1 MAYDIGPRIGIEGEA
16 EYRAQM
22 NNIITQTKT
31 LHAEMKTMKSAW
43 DSDTSA
49 KQKAAQ
55 QTKMLKDQ
63 IALQEQKL
71 AQANNM
77 LDKATAKYGEN
88 SNQAL
93 RWRQAVANART
104 ELNNLNN
111 ELRNTP
117 NQLQALGQDMQATGD
132 KIQNVGKAVTSVGKT
147 MTTHVTAPIVAMGAA
162 AVKVTADFDSSMSK
176 VAAVSGATGS
186 ELEQLRAKARE
197 MGAQT
202 KFSASEAA
210 EAMNYMAM
218 AGWKTGDMLSGVEG
232 IMDLAAASGEDLATT
247 SDIVTDALTAFG
259 KSAQD
264 SGRLADIMAAAS
276 SNANT
281 NVAMMGETFQYAA
294 PVAGALGASME
305 DTAVAVGLMANAGV
319 KASNAGTALRTG
331 LTNLA
336 KPTKQMKSYMDK
348 YGIALVENNDG
359 SVNLRETMVSLRK
372 KMGDMSET
380 EQAAAASAIF
390 GKNAMAGWL
399 AVVNGSDKDFE
410 KLTEAVDKS
419 DGTAKRMAETMQDNL
434 AGQVTILKSQVEEL
448 GISFG
453 EQLIPY
459 VSKAVE
465 KVQDIVNWF
474 SQLDESEKD
483 QIIKMAALAAAAGPV
498 VTTAGNLITAGGKIY
513 GTVGKVIEVVGGL
526 TAAAEGA
533 GAGVGILGA
542 AMTALPVVGVAAGVG
557 LAVGAVLA
565 LNKAVGGGKDGV
577 SQLNAEMSETINSA
591 EGARKALETEVGGI
605 EKMNAKHDDSIAKT
619 EAAAR
624 LAEKYADELTD
635 LAGKT
640 NKTTAE
646 QAKMRAL
653 VGKLNAIYPEL
664 GLAIDDTTGELNMS
678 TAALKEN
685 IKQLKEQAKA
695 AAYNKILEEEMD
707 KLVEIEKKVIEAED
721 KKAEVMGKAGEAANK
736 QAEIQ
741 AALKAEQDEL
751 AAAQENYN
759 AVLADSTATQDEVVA
774 ASTRLE
780 NAQNAVNDTVVNING
795 VMVESASAMD
805 QYATAQQ
812 NASEEAGKLDA
823 SITSA
828 NEESTALTETMT
840 RTQERLDKYA
850 ASLGLTSE
858 ASDTATEASDT
869 FGTAI
874 EGAADSADSAG
885 NALEDTAN
893 KISEAWD
900 KTYEQTKESVM
911 GQKGLFDELEEAEK
925 TSVEEMAKN
934 LHKHVESYQNWNN
947 NAKTLMESERY
958 ATDENFQAMVN
969 SIVSAGTE
977 MSPEL
982 QAIVD
987 AFQSGDADL
996 ETLLQDYGTMSQL
1009 STDIATATANATTA
1023 ADYGL
1028 DTMNQAISTDMSTAQ
1043 QTTNTGS
1050 QGIANAVISGQ
1061 PALQQNIGTIA
1072 GTYDDLYT
1080 SIAARTGRL
1089 EPLATNDVN
1098 GLATGLNSG
1107 SGAIGKSVD
1116 NITKE
1121 AGKLPKNIT
1130 AQKAASQKSGSDIVK
1145 ATASSMQGQQSSFG
1159 NTAKTTGAEAKQLGT
1174 AITAQKAAASSAA
1187 RTLGTGVATALNS
1200 TKSGVGSAA
1209 RAVGTE
1215 TKQTA
1220 TGANAQ
1226 RSAAQTAGKGVGTA
1240 LKTGV
1245 SSARSTVSSAG
1256 REVGKAAGDGVRSGA
1271 DSAKGTARSAGT
1283 GLGGALAEGIKS
1295 KKGSARSAGSSVAH
1309 AGRDGINSVSTSS
1322 ARSWGQHLGENLAS
1336 GIRAKIPSI
1345 RAAAQAAAKAAATPL
1360 KHSTPKEGPLRHDDV
1375 WGMHLAQNF
1384 ADAMHKGVPVVRAQ
1398 AAQLAQAAS
1407 VDTYVDPLDV
1417 SGRGAL
1423 GSTIRQSV
1431 DLSNMPN
1438 IDPEAIYNAV
1448 RAGAEGQSITLQIGE
1463 RELGRVLRD
1472 MGVQFA

>member
-1 MAYDIGPRIGIEGEA
+1 M
-16 EYRAQM
+16 
-22 NNIITQTKT
+22 
-31 LHAEMKTMKSAW
+31 
-43 DSDTSA
+43 
-49 KQKAAQ
+49 
-55 QTKMLKDQ
+55 
-63 IALQEQKL
+63 
-71 AQANNM
+71 
-77 LDKATAKYGEN
+77 
-88 SNQAL
+88 
-93 RWRQAVANART
+93 
-104 ELNNLNN
+104 
-111 ELRNTP
+111 
-117 NQLQALGQDMQATGD
+117 
-132 KIQNVGKAVTSVGKT
+132 
-147 MTTHVTAPIVAMGAA
+147 
-162 AVKVTADFDSSMSK
+162 
-176 VAAVSGATGS
+176 
-186 ELEQLRAKARE
+186 
-197 MGAQT
+197 
-202 KFSASEAA
+202 
-210 EAMNYMAM
+210 
-218 AGWKTGDMLSGVEG
+218 
-232 IMDLAAASGEDLATT
+232 
-247 SDIVTDALTAFG
+247 
-259 KSAQD
+259 
-264 SGRLADIMAAAS
+264 
-276 SNANT
+276 
-281 NVAMMGETFQYAA
+281 
-294 PVAGALGASME
+294 
-305 DTAVAVGLMANAGV
+305 
-319 KASNAGTALRTG
+319 
-331 LTNLA
+331 
-336 KPTKQMKSYMDK
+336 
-348 YGIALVENNDG
+348 
-359 SVNLRETMVSLRK
+359 
-372 KMGDMSET
+372 
-380 EQAAAASAIF
+380 
-390 GKNAMAGWL
+390 
-399 AVVNGSDKDFE
+399 
-410 KLTEAVDKS
+410 
-419 DGTAKRMAETMQDNL
+419 
-434 AGQVTILKSQVEEL
+434 
-448 GISFG
+448 
-453 EQLIPY
+453 
-459 VSKAVE
+459 
-465 KVQDIVNWF
+465 
-474 SQLDESEKD
+474 
-483 QIIKMAALAAAAGPV
+483 
-498 VTTAGNLITAGGKIY
+498 
-513 GTVGKVIEVVGGL
+513 

-542 AMTALPVVGVAAGVG
+542 AMTALPVVGVAAGIG
-557 LAVGAVLA
+557 LAVGGVIA
-565 LNKAVGGGKDGV
+565 LNKAVGGGKDGI
-577 SQLNAEMSETINSA
+577 SQLNAEMSTTVSSA
-591 EGARKALETEVGGI
+591 EKARGALDKEVGSI
-605 EKMNAKHDDSIAKT
+605 QSMNASHEDSLAKT

-624 LAEKYADELTD
+624 LAEGYANELTD

-640 NKTTAE
+640 KKSATE
-646 QAKMRAL
+646 QAKMKAL
-653 VGKLNAIYPEL
+653 VGKINAIYPEL
-664 GLAIDDTTGELNMS
+664 GLAIDDTTGKLNMS
-678 TAALKEN
+678 TESLKKN
-685 IKQLKEQAKA
+685 IQQLKEQAKA
-695 AAYNKILEEEMD
+695 AAYNKILQEEMD
-707 KLVEIEKKVIEAED
+707 KLVEIETKVIEAED
-721 KKAEVMGKAGEAANK
+721 KKAEVMDKAGEAANK
-736 QAEIQ
+736 QAQIQ
-741 AALKAEQDEL
+741 SALKAEQEEA
-751 AAAQENYN
+751 AAAQEAYN
-759 AVLADSTATQDEVVA
+759 EILGNSSASSDEVSA
-774 ASTRLE
+774 AYQRME
-780 NAQNAVNDTVVNING
+780 QANAAVNDGMVNLNG
-795 VMVESASAMD
+795 TMVETSSALE
-805 QYATAQQ
+805 QCATAQQ
-812 NASEEAGKLDA
+812 NASEEAGKLDS
-823 SITSA
+823 SIASA
-828 NEESTALTETMT
+828 NEESNSLTEAMS
-840 RTQERLDKYA
+840 RTQERLDQYT

-1028 DTMNQAISTDMSTAQ
+1028 DAMNQAISTDMSTAQ

-1145 ATASSMQGQQSSFG
+1145 ATASSMQGQKSSFG

>member
-31 LHAEMKTMKSAW
+31 LHAEMRAMSSAW
-43 DSDTSA
+43 DKDTSA

-55 QTKMLKDQ
+55 QTKMLKEQ
-63 IALQEQKL
+63 ISLQEQKL

-93 RWRQAVANART
+93 RWRQAVANAKT

-117 NQLQALGQDMQATGD
+117 NQLQAMGQDMQATAA
-132 KIQNVGKAVTSVGKT
+132 KVQNVGKTVTSVGKT
-147 MTTHVTAPIVAMGAA
+147 MTTHLTMPIVAMGAA
-162 AVKVTADFDSSMSK
+162 AVKVTADFDTSMSK
-176 VAAVSGATGS
+176 VAAVSGATGTD
-186 ELEQLRAKARE
+186 LEQLRAKARE

-281 NVAMMGETFQYAA
+281 NVAMMGETFKYAA
-294 PVAGALGASME
+294 PVAGALGVSME
-305 DTAVAVGLMANAGV
+305 DTAVAVGLMANAGI
-319 KASNAGTALRTG
+319 KASQAGTALRTG

-348 YGIALVENNDG
+348 YGVALVENNDG

-372 KMGDMSET
+372 RMGDMSET

-399 AVVNGSDKDFE
+399 AIINGSDKDFD
-410 KLTEAVDKS
+410 KLTDAVDNSAGKAKS
-419 DGTAKRMAETMQDNL
+419 MAEIMQDNL
-434 AGQVTILKSQVEEL
+434 SGQVTRLKSQVQEL

-453 EQLIPY
+453 EQLIPF
-459 VSKAVE
+459 VSKAVD
-465 KVQDIVNWF
+465 KIQNIVEWF
-474 SQLDESEKD
+474 SRLDDSEKE
-483 QIIKMAALAAAAGPV
+483 QIIKMAAIAAAAGPV
-498 VTTAGNLITAGGKIY
+498 LTAAGNLITVGGKIY
-513 GTVGKVIEVVGGL
+513 GTVGKAVEIIGGL

-557 LAVGAVLA
+557 IAAGAVLA

-577 SQLNAEMSETINSA
+577 SQLNAEMGETIKSA
-591 EGARKALETEVGGI
+591 EGARRALDNEVGGI
-605 EKMNAKHDDSIAKT
+605 EKMNAKHGDSIAKT

-624 LAEKYADELTD
+624 LAEKYADELTT

-640 NKTTAE
+640 NKTTSE

-695 AAYNKILEEEMD
+695 AAYNKILKEETD
-707 KLVEIEKKVIEAED
+707 KLIEIEKKVIEAED
-721 KKAEVMGKAGEAANK
+721 KKAEVMGKAGEAAKK

-741 AALKAEQDEL
+741 KALKAEQDEL

-759 AVLADSTATQDEVVA
+759 AVLADSTSTQDEVAA
-774 ASTRLE
+774 ASIRLE
-780 NAQNAVNDTVVNING
+780 NAQNAVNDTVVNVNG

-828 NEESTALTETMT
+828 NEESTALTETMA
-840 RTQERLDKYA
+840 RTQERLDQYT

-874 EGAADSADSAG
+874 EGAADSADAAG
-885 NALEDTAN
+885 TAIEEAAEE
-893 KISEAWD
+893 ISKAWD
-900 KTYEQTKESVM
+900 KTYEQTRESVL
-911 GQKGLFDELEEAEK
+911 GQKSLFDELKEAEK
-925 TSVEEMAKN
+925 TSVSSMKEN
-934 LHKHVESYQNWNN
+934 LEAHIEAYRSWNE
-947 NAKTLMESERY
+947 NANTLMSDSRY
-958 ATDENFQAMVN
+958 STDDNFRAMVN
-969 SIVSAGTE
+969 SVVSAGTD
-977 MSPEL
+977 MAPEL

-987 AFQSGDADL
+987 AFRNGDSDL
-996 ETLLQDYGTMSQL
+996 ETLLQDYGSMSEL
-1009 STDIATATANATTA
+1009 ATDVATTTANAATA
-1023 ADYGL
+1023 AEYGL
-1028 DTMNQAISTDMSTAQ
+1028 TAMNQAVGTNMTEAVTLTDQ
-1043 QTTNTGS
+1043 GS
-1050 QGIANAVISGQ
+1050 QGMANAVLSGSS
-1061 PALQQNIGTIA
+1061 ALQQNIGN
-1072 GTYDDLYT
+1072 
-1080 SIAARTGRL
+1080 
-1089 EPLATNDVN
+1089 LATNFDMLNVYVAEKTGRWETTAASASQSIGTGIDKGIPFVN
-1098 GLATGLNSG
+1098 
-1107 SGAIGKSVD
+1107 KSVSAVS
-1116 NITKE
+1116 KE
-1121 AGKLPKNIT
+1121 VDKLPKEMTAKKAVTQKSATDIT
-1130 AQKAASQKSGSDIVK
+1130 KSTATAIQSQKTTVG
-1145 ATASSMQGQQSSFG
+1145 TAS
-1159 NTAKTTGAEAKQLGT
+1159 K
-1174 AITAQKAAASSAA
+1174 
-1187 RTLGTGVATALNS
+1187 
-1200 TKSGVGSAA
+1200 
-1209 RAVGTE
+1209 AVGTE
-1215 TKQTA
+1215 TKQVSVAIDAQKAGAASSAKTLAAGVKTA
-1220 TGANAQ
+1220 LDSQKGPVK
-1226 RSAAQTAGKGVGTA
+1226 TAGTN
-1240 LKTGV
+1240 L
-1245 SSARSTVSSAG
+1245 
-1256 REVGKAAGDGVRSGA
+1256 GKAAGEGVKSGA
-1271 DSAKGTARSAGT
+1271 DGSKSSATSAGKSLGAALANGLSDKKESAKSAGR
-1283 GLGGALAEGIKS
+1283 AVAN
-1295 KKGSARSAGSSVAH
+1295 AGK
-1309 AGRDGINSVSTSS
+1309 DGINGVSTSS
-1322 ARSWGQHLGENLAS
+1322 AKTWGQHLGDNLAD
-1336 GIRAKIPSI
+1336 GIRSKISSV
-1345 RAAAQAAAKAAATPL
+1345 RAASQALAKAAAAPI

-1375 WGMHLAQNF
+1375 WGMHLAENF
-1384 ADAMHKGVPVVRAQ
+1384 AAAMRKGTPVVKASAVELAN
-1398 AAQLAQAAS
+1398 AAK
-1407 VDTYVDPLDV
+1407 VNTYVDPVDI

-1423 GSTIRQSV
+1423 NSV
-1431 DLSNMPN
+1431 IKNSINLSEFPG
-1438 IDPEAIYNAV
+1438 IDPEAIYDAV
-1448 RAGAEGQSITLQIGE
+1448 RAGAAESNFTLQVGE

>member
-93 RWRQAVANART
+93 RWRQAVANAKT

-117 NQLQALGQDMQATGD
+117 NQLQALGQDMQAAGD

-186 ELEQLRAKARE
+186 DLEQLRTKARE

-218 AGWKTGDMLSGVEG
+218 AGWKTGDMLNGVEG

-281 NVAMMGETFQYAA
+281 NVAMMGETFKYSAG
-294 PVAGALGASME
+294 VAGGLGVTME
-305 DTAVAVGLMANAGV
+305 DTALAIGLMASAGT
-319 KASNAGTALRTG
+319 KASEAGTALRAG
-331 LTNLA
+331 LSRLA
-336 KPTKQMKSYMDK
+336 GPTKQAKTVMEK
-348 YGIALVENNDG
+348 YGIALQTNSDG
-359 SVNLRETMVSLRK
+359 SVNLRETMHLLK
-372 KMGDMSET
+372 NKMGELSQV
-380 EQAAAASAIF
+380 EQNAAAKALF
-390 GKNAMAGWL
+390 GATAYNGWL
-399 AVVNGSDKDFE
+399 AIINGSDKDFD
-410 KLTEAVDKS
+410 KLASSIDNST
-419 DGTAKRMAETMQDNL
+419 GTAKRMAETMQGNL
-434 AGQVTILKSQVEEL
+434 NGQVTTLKSQVQEL

-542 AMTALPVVGVAAGVG
+542 AMTALPVVGVAAGIG
-557 LAVGAVLA
+557 LAVGGVIA
-565 LNKAVGGGKDGV
+565 LNKAVGGGKEGI
-577 SQLNAEMSETINSA
+577 SQLNAEMSNTVSSA
-591 EGARKALETEVGGI
+591 EKARGALDKEVGSI
-605 EKMNAKHDDSIAKT
+605 QSMNASHEDSLAKT

-624 LAEKYADELTD
+624 LAEGYANELTD

-640 NKTTAE
+640 KKSATE
-646 QAKMRAL
+646 QAKMKAL
-653 VGKLNAIYPEL
+653 VGKINAIYPEL
-664 GLAIDDTTGELNMS
+664 GLAIDDTTGKLNMS
-678 TAALKEN
+678 TESLKKN
-685 IKQLKEQAKA
+685 IQQLKEQAKA
-695 AAYNKILEEEMD
+695 AAYNKILQEEMD
-707 KLVEIEKKVIEAED
+707 KLVEIETKVIEAED
-721 KKAEVMGKAGEAANK
+721 KKAEVMDKAGEAANK
-736 QAEIQ
+736 QAQIQ
-741 AALKAEQDEL
+741 SALKAEQEEA
-751 AAAQENYN
+751 AAAQEAYN
-759 AVLADSTATQDEVVA
+759 EILGNSSASSDEVSA
-774 ASTRLE
+774 AYQRME
-780 NAQNAVNDTVVNING
+780 QANAAVNDGMVNLNG
-795 VMVESASAMD
+795 TMVETSSALERC
-805 QYATAQQ
+805 ATAQQ
-812 NASEEAGKLDA
+812 NASEEAGKLDS
-823 SITSA
+823 SIASA
-828 NEESTALTETMT
+828 NEESNSLTEAMS
-840 RTQERLDKYA
+840 RTQERLDQYT

-934 LHKHVESYQNWNN
+934 LHKHVESYQNWND

-969 SIVSAGTE
+969 SIVTAGTD
-977 MSPEL
+977 MAPEL

-987 AFQSGDADL
+987 AFQRGDTDL
-996 ETLLQDYGTMSQL
+996 ETLVQDYGAMSQL
-1009 STDIATATANATTA
+1009 SSDMATTTANAATA

-1028 DTMNQAISTDMSTAQ
+1028 DAMNQAISTDLATAQ

-1089 EPLATNDVN
+1089 EPLAANDVN
-1098 GLATGLNSG
+1098 GLAAGFNSG
-1107 SGAIGKSVD
+1107 SAAVGKSVD

-1145 ATASSMQGQQSSFG
+1145 ATANSMQGQKSSFG
-1159 NTAKTTGAEAKQLGT
+1159 NTAKTTGEEAKHLGT

-1200 TKSGVGSAA
+1200 TKSGVGLAA

-1271 DSAKGTARSAGT
+1271 NSAKGTARSAGT
-1283 GLGGALAEGIKS
+1283 GLGDALAEGIKS

-1336 GIRAKIPSI
+1336 GIRSRIPSI
-1345 RAAAQAAAKAAATPL
+1345 KAAAQAAARAAAAPL

>member
-31 LHAEMKTMKSAW
+31 LHAEMRAMSSAW
-43 DSDTSA
+43 DKDTSA

-55 QTKMLKDQ
+55 QTKMLKEQ
-63 IALQEQKL
+63 ISLQEQRL
-71 AQANNM
+71 AQANHM
-77 LDKATAKYGEN
+77 LDEATRKYGEN

-117 NQLQALGQDMQATGD
+117 NQLQALGQDMQAAGD

-281 NVAMMGETFQYAA
+281 NVAMMGETFKYAA
-294 PVAGALGASME
+294 PVAGSLGASME
-305 DTAVAVGLMANAGV
+305 DTAVAVGLMANAGI
-319 KASNAGTALRTG
+319 KASQAGTALRTG

-359 SVNLRETMVSLRK
+359 SINLRETMVSLRK
-372 KMGDMSET
+372 RMGDMSET

-390 GKNAMAGWL
+390 GKNSMAGWL
-399 AVVNGSDKDFE
+399 AIINGSDEDFN
-410 KLTEAVDKS
+410 KLTSAVDNSAGKAKS
-419 DGTAKRMAETMQDNL
+419 MAEIMQDNL
-434 AGQVTILKSQVEEL
+434 GGQITKLKSQVQEL

-465 KVQDIVNWF
+465 KIQDIVNWF
-474 SQLDESEKD
+474 SQLDDSQKE

-498 VTTAGNLITAGGKIY
+498 LTATGNLITAGGKIY
-513 GTVGKVIEVVGGL
+513 GTVGKAIEIFGGL
-526 TAAAEGA
+526 TTAAEGA
-533 GAGVGILGA
+533 GAGVGILGT

-565 LNKAVGGGKDGV
+565 LNKAVGGSKDGV

-591 EGARKALETEVGGI
+591 EGARKALDNEVGGI

-624 LAEKYADELTD
+624 LAGKYADELTD

-640 NKTTAE
+640 NKTATE

-664 GLAIDDTTGELNMS
+664 GLAIDETTGELNMS
-678 TAALKEN
+678 TTALKEN

-721 KKAEVMGKAGEAANK
+721 KKAEVMEKAGEAANK

-840 RTQERLDKYA
+840 RTQERIDQYA

-874 EGAADSADSAG
+874 EGAADSADAAG
-885 NALEDTAN
+885 DTLEGVADE
-893 KISEAWD
+893 ISKAWN
-900 KTYEQTKESVM
+900 KTYDQTKESVM

-925 TSVEEMAKN
+925 ASVEEMAKN
-934 LHKHVESYQNWNN
+934 LHKHVESYQNWNT

-958 ATDENFQAMVN
+958 ATDENFRAMVN
-969 SIVSAGTE
+969 SVVSAGTD
-977 MSPEL
+977 MAPEL

-987 AFQSGDADL
+987 AFQSGDTSL
-996 ETLLQDYGTMSQL
+996 ETIVQDYGTMSTL
-1009 STDIATATANATTA
+1009 ASDMATTTANAATA

-1028 DTMNQAISTDMSTAQ
+1028 DEMNQAIGADLSTAQ
-1043 QTTNTGS
+1043 QTTTAGS
-1050 QGIANAVISGQ
+1050 QGIANAVSAGQ
-1061 PALQQNIGTIA
+1061 PALQQNIGTLA
-1072 GTYDDLYT
+1072 GTYDDLYM
-1080 SIAARTGRL
+1080 SIAARTGKL
-1089 EPLATNDVN
+1089 EPLAANDVN
-1098 GLATGLNSG
+1098 GLASGLGKGN
-1107 SGAIGKSVD
+1107 GAVQRSV
-1116 NITKE
+1116 NGVTKE
-1121 AGKLPKNIT
+1121 VGKLPTNVS
-1130 AQKAASQKSGSDIVK
+1130 AQKAASQKSATDLVK
-1145 ATASSMQGQQSSFG
+1145 STANSIQGQKGTFS
-1159 NTAKTTGAEAKQLGT
+1159 NTAKSTGTEAKQVSL
-1174 AITAQKAAASSAA
+1174 AINAQKAGAASSAK
-1187 RTLGTGVATALNS
+1187 ALV
-1200 TKSGVGSAA
+1200 SGVTTAVNGSKASVSASSKAA
-1209 RAVGTE
+1209 GAE
-1215 TKQTA
+1215 TKQVSQAINAQKAGAASSAKALA
-1220 TGANAQ
+1220 TGVK
-1226 RSAAQTAGKGVGTA
+1226 SALDGQKGTIKTAGTNLGKAAGEGVKSGANNSKG
-1240 LKTGV
+1240 
-1245 SSARSTVSSAG
+1245 SASSAG
-1256 REVGKAAGDGVRSGA
+1256 RN
-1271 DSAKGTARSAGT
+1271 
-1283 GLGGALAEGIKS
+1283 LGGALVSGLND
-1295 KKGSARSAGSSVAH
+1295 KKGSARSAGQAVAS
-1309 AGRDGINSVSTSS
+1309 AGKNGINSVSTSS

-1336 GIRAKIPSI
+1336 GIRSRIPSI
-1345 RAAAQAAAKAAATPL
+1345 KAAAQAAARAAAAPL

-1375 WGMHLAQNF
+1375 WGMHLAENF
-1384 ADAMHKGVPVVRAQ
+1384 AAAMRKGAPAVKASAVELADAARVN
-1398 AAQLAQAAS
+1398 
-1407 VDTYVDPLDV
+1407 TYVDPVDI
-1417 SGRGAL
+1417 SGKGAL
-1423 GSTIRQSV
+1423 GNVIKNSI
-1431 DLSNMPN
+1431 DLSNMPG
-1438 IDPEAIYNAV
+1438 IDPEAIYDAV
-1448 RAGAEGQSITLQIGE
+1448 RAGASGITLQIGE
-1463 RELGRVLRD
+1463 RELGRTLQD
-1472 MGVQFA
+1472 MGVVFS

>member
-22 NNIITQTKT
+22 NSIITQTKT

-43 DSDTSA
+43 DSDTTA

-55 QTKMLKDQ
+55 QTKALKDQ
-63 IALQEQKL
+63 IALQEQRV

-117 NQLQALGQDMQATGD
+117 NQLQAMGQQMQEVGS
-132 KIQNVGKAVTSVGKT
+132 KIQNVGKTVTSVGKT
-147 MTTHVTAPIVAMGAA
+147 MTTHVTAPIVGVGAA
-162 AVKVTADFDSSMSK
+162 SVKMASDFETSMAKVSSIADDSEVSYESMRQAVLKLSNDTG
-176 VAAVSGATGS
+176 VAASDIAENVYQAISAGQDTASAVEFVGRATK
-186 ELEQLRAKARE
+186 LAKA
-197 MGAQT
+197 G
-202 KFSASEAA
+202 FSESGQALDVLTTILNAYGLEANEAA
-210 EAMNYMAM
+210 DISDKLITTQNLGKTTVAELAENMGKVIPTAAAYGVKIDQLG
-218 AGWKTGDMLSGVEG
+218 AGYVTLTKNGIKTAETTTYLNSMIDELGKSGSKSANILKKKTGKSFQELMESGYTLTDALEIVQTGADEAGVSISDMFTNKNARK
-232 IMDLAAASGEDLATT
+232 AANTLTQHAD
-247 SDIVTDALTAFG
+247 VFTDALTSMGNAAGTTDAAFS
-259 KSAQD
+259 KV
-264 SGRLADIMAAAS
+264 
-276 SNANT
+276 ANT
-281 NVAMMGETFQYAA
+281 SAAEFARVLNEVKNTGIDLGQTILTTAA
-294 PVAGALGASME
+294 PALK
-305 DTAVAVGLMANAGV
+305 D
-319 KASNAGTALRTG
+319 
-331 LTNLA
+331 
-336 KPTKQMKSYMDK
+336 
-348 YGIALVENNDG
+348 IA
-359 SVNLRETMVSLRK
+359 
-372 KMGDMSET
+372 
-380 EQAAAASAIF
+380 
-390 GKNAMAGWL
+390 
-399 AVVNGSDKDFE
+399 E
-410 KLTEAVDKS
+410 KIKEGCHWFQELD
-419 DGTAKRMAETMQDNL
+419 D
-434 AGQVTILKSQVEEL
+434 SQKE
-448 GISFG
+448 
-453 EQLIPY
+453 
-459 VSKAVE
+459 
-465 KVQDIVNWF
+465 
-474 SQLDESEKD
+474 
-483 QIIKMAALAAAAGPV
+483 QIIKFAAVAAAAGPV
-498 VTTAGNLITAGGKIY
+498 LTVAGNLITAGGKIY
-513 GTVGKVIEVVGGL
+513 GTVGKVIEIVGGL

-577 SQLNAEMSETINSA
+577 SQLNTEMSETINSA
-591 EGARKALETEVGGI
+591 EGARKALENEVGGI

-653 VGKLNAIYPEL
+653 VGKINAIYPEL

-751 AAAQENYN
+751 AAAQKNYN
-759 AVLADSTATQDEVVA
+759 AVLEDSTATQDEVVA

-840 RTQERLDKYA
+840 RTQERIDQYA

-934 LHKHVESYQNWNN
+934 LHKHVESYQNWNA

-1028 DTMNQAISTDMSTAQ
+1028 DAMNQAISTDMSTAQ

-1145 ATASSMQGQQSSFG
+1145 ATASSMQGQKSSFG

-1215 TKQTA
+1215 TKQMA

-1226 RSAAQTAGKGVGTA
+1226 RSVAQTAGKGVGTA

-1256 REVGKAAGDGVRSGA
+1256 REVGKAAGDGVKSGA
-1271 DSAKGTARSAGT
+1271 NSAKGTARSAGT
-1283 GLGGALAEGIKS
+1283 GLGDALAEGIKS

-1309 AGRDGINSVSTSS
+1309 AGRDGINSVSSSS
-1322 ARSWGQHLGENLAS
+1322 ARTWGSHLGQNLVD
-1336 GIRAKIPSI
+1336 GIRAKIPAA
-1345 RAAAQAAAKAAATPL
+1345 RAASRALANAAASNI

-1407 VDTYVDPLDV
+1407 VNTYVDPLDV

>member
-22 NNIITQTKT
+22 NSIITQTKT

-43 DSDTSA
+43 DSDTTA

-55 QTKMLKDQ
+55 QTKALKDQ
-63 IALQEQKL
+63 IDLQEQRV

-88 SNQAL
+88 SNQAM

-117 NQLQALGQDMQATGD
+117 NQLQAMGQDMQATGA
-132 KIQNVGKAVTSVGKT
+132 KIQNVGKAVSSVGKT

-162 AVKVTADFDSSMSK
+162 AVKVTADFDTSMSK
-176 VAAVSGATGS
+176 VAAVSGATGT
-186 ELEQLRAKARE
+186 ELTQLRAKARE

-294 PVAGALGASME
+294 PVAGALGISME
-305 DTAVAVGLMANAGV
+305 DTAVAVGLMANAGI

-331 LTNLA
+331 LTNLV
-336 KPTKQMKSYMDK
+336 KPTKQMKTAMEK
-348 YGIALVENNDG
+348 YGIAIVENDDG
-359 SVNLRETMVSLRK
+359 SVNLRDTMISLRE

-380 EQAAAASAIF
+380 EQAAAAGAIF
-390 GKNAMAGWL
+390 GKNAMSGWL
-399 AVVNGSDKDFE
+399 AVINGSDEDFN

-419 DGTAKRMAETMQDNL
+419 DGTAKRMATTMQDNL
-434 AGQVTILKSQVEEL
+434 AGQVTKLKSQVQEL

-474 SQLDESEKD
+474 SQLDDSQKE

-498 VTTAGNLITAGGKIY
+498 LTVAGNLITAGGKIY
-513 GTVGKVIEVVGGL
+513 GTVGKVVEIVGGL
-526 TAAAEGA
+526 TTAAEGA
-533 GAGVGILGA
+533 SAGVGLMGT
-542 AMTALPVVGVAAGVG
+542 AMGALPLVGVVAGVG
-557 LAVGAVLA
+557 LAVGAVVA

-577 SQLNAEMSETINSA
+577 SQLNTEMINTVSSA
-591 EGARKALETEVGGI
+591 EKARGALDSEVGSI
-605 EKMNAKHDDSIAKT
+605 QTMNENHQASLEKT
-619 EAAAR
+619 EAAAK
-624 LAEKYADELTD
+624 LAEKYADELTE

-640 NKTTAE
+640 NKSATE

-678 TAALKEN
+678 TDALKEN
-685 IKQLKEQAKA
+685 IKQLKEQAKTA
-695 AAYNKILEEEMD
+695 AFNKILEEQMD
-707 KLVEIEKKVIEAED
+707 KLVEVESKVIEAEN
-721 KKAEVMGKAGEAANK
+721 KKAEVMEKAGEAANK

-759 AVLADSTATQDEVVA
+759 AVLADSTSTQDEVIA
-774 ASTRLE
+774 ASTRFE
-780 NAQNAVNDTVVNING
+780 NAQNAVNDTVVNVNG
-795 VMVESASAMD
+795 VMVESASALE
-805 QYATAQQ
+805 QYATAEQ
-812 NASEEAGKLDA
+812 NAYKEAGKLDT
-823 SITSA
+823 SIGEANKQSA
-828 NEESTALTETMT
+828 ELTDNIS
-840 RTQERLDKYA
+840 RTQESCSKYIE
-850 ASLGLTSE
+850 SLGLTSE

-885 NALEDTAN
+885 SVLGDVAKE
-893 KISEAWD
+893 ISESWD
-900 KTYEQTKESVM
+900 KTYKNTKESVM

-925 TSVEEMAKN
+925 TTIGEMQAN
-934 LHKHVESYQNWNN
+934 LQKHIEAYRNWNS
-947 NAKTLMESERY
+947 NANLLMSDAKY
-958 ATDENFQAMVN
+958 GTDENFTAMVN
-969 SIVSAGTE
+969 SIVSAGQD
-977 MSPEL
+977 MAPEL

-987 AFQSGDADL
+987 AYKNGDESL
-996 ETLLQDYGTMSQL
+996 IELTNDYGEMSRL
-1009 STDIATATANATTA
+1009 AEDVATTTANATTA

-1028 DTMNQAISTDMSTAQ
+1028 DAMNQAIGADLSTAQ
-1043 QTTNTGS
+1043 QTTTAGS
-1050 QGIANAVISGQ
+1050 QGIANAVSAGQ
-1061 PALQQNIGTIA
+1061 PALQQNIGSLA

-1080 SIAARTGRL
+1080 SIAMRTGKL
-1089 EPLATNDVN
+1089 EPLAANDVN
-1098 GLATGLNSG
+1098 GLASGLGKGN
-1107 SGAIGKSVD
+1107 GAVQRSV
-1116 NITKE
+1116 NGVTKE
-1121 AGKLPKNIT
+1121 VGKLPTNVS
-1130 AQKAASQKSGSDIVK
+1130 AQKAASQKSATDLVK
-1145 ATASSMQGQQSSFG
+1145 STANSIQGQKETFS
-1159 NTAKTTGAEAKQLGT
+1159 NTAKSTGTEAKQVSL
-1174 AITAQKAAASSAA
+1174 AINAQKAGAASSAK
-1187 RTLGTGVATALNS
+1187 TLV
-1200 TKSGVGSAA
+1200 SGVTTAVNGSKASVSAA
-1209 RAVGTE
+1209 SKAVGAE
-1215 TKQTA
+1215 TKQVSQA
-1220 TGANAQ
+1220 IDAQKAGA
-1226 RSAAQTAGKGVGTA
+1226 
-1240 LKTGV
+1240 V
-1245 SSARSTVSSAG
+1245 SSAKALATAVKSALDG
-1256 REVGKAAGDGVRSGA
+1256 QKGTIKTAGTNLGKAAGEGVKSGA
-1271 DSAKGTARSAGT
+1271 DGSKGSASSAGKN
-1283 GLGGALAEGIKS
+1283 LGGALVNGLND
-1295 KKGSARSAGSSVAH
+1295 KKGSARSAGGSVAR
-1309 AGRDGINSVSTSS
+1309 AGKDGITGVSTSS
-1322 ARSWGQHLGENLAS
+1322 ARTWGQHLGQNLVD
-1336 GIRAKIPSI
+1336 GIRSKIAAA
-1345 RAAAQAAAKAAATPL
+1345 RAASRALANAAASNI

-1384 ADAMHKGVPVVRAQ
+1384 ADAMHKGIPVIKAQ
-1398 AAQLAQAAS
+1398 SAQLAQAANVS
-1407 VDTYVDPLDV
+1407 TYVDPLDV

-1423 GSTIRQSV
+1423 GTTIRQSV

-1448 RAGAEGQSITLQIGE
+1448 RAGTEGQSITLQIGE

>member
-305 DTAVAVGLMANAGV
+305 DTAVAVGLMANAGI

-498 VTTAGNLITAGGKIY
+498 VTTAGHLI
-513 GTVGKVIEVVGGL
+513 
-526 TAAAEGA
+526 
-533 GAGVGILGA
+533 
-542 AMTALPVVGVAAGVG
+542 
-557 LAVGAVLA
+557 
-565 LNKAVGGGKDGV
+565 
-577 SQLNAEMSETINSA
+577 
-591 EGARKALETEVGGI
+591 
-605 EKMNAKHDDSIAKT
+605 
-619 EAAAR
+619 
-624 LAEKYADELTD
+624 
-635 LAGKT
+635 
-640 NKTTAE
+640 
-646 QAKMRAL
+646 
-653 VGKLNAIYPEL
+653 
-664 GLAIDDTTGELNMS
+664 
-678 TAALKEN
+678 
-685 IKQLKEQAKA
+685 
-695 AAYNKILEEEMD
+695 
-707 KLVEIEKKVIEAED
+707 
-721 KKAEVMGKAGEAANK
+721 
-736 QAEIQ
+736 
-741 AALKAEQDEL
+741 
-751 AAAQENYN
+751 
-759 AVLADSTATQDEVVA
+759 
-774 ASTRLE
+774 
-780 NAQNAVNDTVVNING
+780 
-795 VMVESASAMD
+795 
-805 QYATAQQ
+805 
-812 NASEEAGKLDA
+812 
-823 SITSA
+823 
-828 NEESTALTETMT
+828 
-840 RTQERLDKYA
+840 
-850 ASLGLTSE
+850 
-858 ASDTATEASDT
+858 
-869 FGTAI
+869 
-874 EGAADSADSAG
+874 SAD
-885 NALEDTAN
+885 
-893 KISEAWD
+893 
-900 KTYEQTKESVM
+900 
-911 GQKGLFDELEEAEK
+911 
-925 TSVEEMAKN
+925 
-934 LHKHVESYQNWNN
+934 
-947 NAKTLMESERY
+947 
-958 ATDENFQAMVN
+958 
-969 SIVSAGTE
+969 
-977 MSPEL
+977 
-982 QAIVD
+982 
-987 AFQSGDADL
+987 
-996 ETLLQDYGTMSQL
+996 
-1009 STDIATATANATTA
+1009 
-1023 ADYGL
+1023 
-1028 DTMNQAISTDMSTAQ
+1028 
-1043 QTTNTGS
+1043 
-1050 QGIANAVISGQ
+1050 
-1061 PALQQNIGTIA
+1061 
-1072 GTYDDLYT
+1072 
-1080 SIAARTGRL
+1080 
-1089 EPLATNDVN
+1089 
-1098 GLATGLNSG
+1098 
-1107 SGAIGKSVD
+1107 
-1116 NITKE
+1116 
-1121 AGKLPKNIT
+1121 
-1130 AQKAASQKSGSDIVK
+1130 
-1145 ATASSMQGQQSSFG
+1145 
-1159 NTAKTTGAEAKQLGT
+1159 
-1174 AITAQKAAASSAA
+1174 
-1187 RTLGTGVATALNS
+1187 
-1200 TKSGVGSAA
+1200 
-1209 RAVGTE
+1209 
-1215 TKQTA
+1215 
-1220 TGANAQ
+1220 
-1226 RSAAQTAGKGVGTA
+1226 
-1240 LKTGV
+1240 
-1245 SSARSTVSSAG
+1245 
-1256 REVGKAAGDGVRSGA
+1256 
-1271 DSAKGTARSAGT
+1271 
-1283 GLGGALAEGIKS
+1283 
-1295 KKGSARSAGSSVAH
+1295 
-1309 AGRDGINSVSTSS
+1309 
-1322 ARSWGQHLGENLAS
+1322 
-1336 GIRAKIPSI
+1336 
-1345 RAAAQAAAKAAATPL
+1345 
-1360 KHSTPKEGPLRHDDV
+1360 
-1375 WGMHLAQNF
+1375 
-1384 ADAMHKGVPVVRAQ
+1384 
-1398 AAQLAQAAS
+1398 
-1407 VDTYVDPLDV
+1407 
-1417 SGRGAL
+1417 
-1423 GSTIRQSV
+1423 
-1431 DLSNMPN
+1431 
-1438 IDPEAIYNAV
+1438 
-1448 RAGAEGQSITLQIGE
+1448 
-1463 RELGRVLRD
+1463 
-1472 MGVQFA
+1472 

>member
-22 NNIITQTKT
+22 NSIITQTKT

-43 DSDTSA
+43 DSDTTA

-55 QTKMLKDQ
+55 QTKALKDQ
-63 IALQEQKL
+63 IALQEQRV

-88 SNQAL
+88 SNQAM

-117 NQLQALGQDMQATGD
+117 NQLQAIGQDMQATGA
-132 KIQNVGKAVTSVGKT
+132 KIQNVGKAVSSVGKT

-186 ELEQLRAKARE
+186 DLEQLRTKARE

-218 AGWKTGDMLSGVEG
+218 AGWKTGDMLNGVEG

-281 NVAMMGETFQYAA
+281 NVSMMGETFQYAA
-294 PVAGALGASME
+294 PVAGALGISME
-305 DTAVAVGLMANAGV
+305 DTAVAVGLMANAGI
-319 KASNAGTALRTG
+319 KASQAGTALRTG
-331 LTNLA
+331 LTNLV
-336 KPTKQMKSYMDK
+336 KPTKQMKAAMDK
-348 YGIALVENNDG
+348 YGIAIVENDDG
-359 SVNLRETMVSLRK
+359 SVNLRDTMISLRE

-380 EQAAAASAIF
+380 EQAAAAGAIF
-390 GKNAMAGWL
+390 GKNAMSGWL

-419 DGTAKRMAETMQDNL
+419 NGTAKRMAETMQDNL

-453 EQLIPY
+453 EQLVPY

-498 VTTAGNLITAGGKIY
+498 ITTVGNLITAGGKIY

-542 AMTALPVVGVAAGVG
+542 AMTALPVVGVAAGIG
-557 LAVGAVLA
+557 LAVGGVIA
-565 LNKAVGGGKDGV
+565 LNKAVGGGKDGI
-577 SQLNAEMSETINSA
+577 SQLNAEMSTTVSSA
-591 EGARKALETEVGGI
+591 EKARGALDKEVGSI
-605 EKMNAKHDDSIAKT
+605 QSMNASHEDSLAKT

-640 NKTTAE
+640 NKTATE

-664 GLAIDDTTGELNMS
+664 GLAIDETTGELNMS
-678 TAALKEN
+678 TTALKEN

-751 AAAQENYN
+751 AAAHKNYN
-759 AVLADSTATQDEVVA
+759 AVLEDSTATQDEVVA

-840 RTQERLDKYA
+840 RTQERLDQYA

-885 NALEDTAN
+885 DTLEDVASE
-893 KISEAWD
+893 ISKAWS
-900 KTYEQTKESVM
+900 KTYDQTKESVM

-934 LHKHVESYQNWNN
+934 LHKHVESYQNWNT

-958 ATDENFQAMVN
+958 ATDENFRAMVN
-969 SIVSAGTE
+969 SVVSAGTD
-977 MSPEL
+977 MAPEL

-987 AFQSGDADL
+987 AFQSGDTSL
-996 ETLLQDYGTMSQL
+996 ETIVQDYGTMSTL
-1009 STDIATATANATTA
+1009 ASDMATTTANAATA

-1028 DTMNQAISTDMSTAQ
+1028 DAMNQAIGADLSTAQ
-1043 QTTNTGS
+1043 QTTTAGS
-1050 QGIANAVISGQ
+1050 QGIANAVSAGQ
-1061 PALQQNIGTIA
+1061 PALQQNIGTLA
-1072 GTYDDLYT
+1072 GTYDNLYM
-1080 SIAARTGRL
+1080 SIAARTGKL
-1089 EPLATNDVN
+1089 EPLAANDVN
-1098 GLATGLNSG
+1098 GLASGLGKGN
-1107 SGAIGKSVD
+1107 GAVQRSV
-1116 NITKE
+1116 NGVTKE
-1121 AGKLPKNIT
+1121 VGKLPTNVS
-1130 AQKAASQKSGSDIVK
+1130 AQKAASQKSATDLVK
-1145 ATASSMQGQQSSFG
+1145 STANSIQGQKETFS
-1159 NTAKTTGAEAKQLGT
+1159 NTAKSTGTEAKQVSL
-1174 AITAQKAAASSAA
+1174 AINAQKAGAASSAK
-1187 RTLGTGVATALNS
+1187 TLV
-1200 TKSGVGSAA
+1200 SGVTTAVNGSKASVSAA
-1209 RAVGTE
+1209 SKAVGAE
-1215 TKQTA
+1215 TKQVSQA
-1220 TGANAQ
+1220 IDAQKAGA
-1226 RSAAQTAGKGVGTA
+1226 
-1240 LKTGV
+1240 V
-1245 SSARSTVSSAG
+1245 SSAKALATAVKSALDG
-1256 REVGKAAGDGVRSGA
+1256 QKGTIKTAGTNLGKAAGEGVKSGA
-1271 DSAKGTARSAGT
+1271 DGSKGSASSAGKN
-1283 GLGGALAEGIKS
+1283 LGGALVNGLND
-1295 KKGSARSAGSSVAH
+1295 KKGSARSAGGSVAR
-1309 AGRDGINSVSTSS
+1309 AGKDGITGVSTSS
-1322 ARSWGQHLGENLAS
+1322 ARTWGQHLGQNLVD
-1336 GIRAKIPSI
+1336 GIRSKIAAA
-1345 RAAAQAAAKAAATPL
+1345 RAASRALANAAASNI

-1384 ADAMHKGVPVVRAQ
+1384 ADAMHKGIPVIKAQ
-1398 AAQLAQAAS
+1398 SAQLAQAANVS
-1407 VDTYVDPLDV
+1407 TYVDPLDV

-1423 GSTIRQSV
+1423 GTTIRQSV

-1448 RAGAEGQSITLQIGE
+1448 RAGTEGQSITLQIGE

>member
-419 DGTAKRMAETMQDNL
+419 DGTAKRMAKTMQDNL

-533 GAGVGILGA
+533 VSTATDIMQRAEA
-542 AMTALPVVGVAAGVG
+542 A
-557 LAVGAVLA
+557 
-565 LNKAVGGGKDGV
+565 V
-577 SQLNAEMSETINSA
+577 SSA
-591 EGARKALETEVGGI
+591 ESSAGSAAESEQSAEEYARKAQVNYGSPL
-605 EKMNAKHDDSIAKT
+605 
-619 EAAAR
+619 R
-624 LAEKYADELTD
+624 
-635 LAGKT
+635 AG
-640 NKTTAE
+640 
-646 QAKMRAL
+646 
-653 VGKLNAIYPEL
+653 
-664 GLAIDDTTGELNMS
+664 
-678 TAALKEN
+678 TAAEMADAGRVYVYAGS
-685 IKQLKEQAKA
+685 EEGYTFGHWY
-695 AAYNKILEEEMD
+695 YNDGYSWID
-707 KLVEIEKKVIEAED
+707 GGV
-721 KKAEVMGKAGEAANK
+721 
-736 QAEIQ
+736 
-741 AALKAEQDEL
+741 
-751 AAAQENYN
+751 YN
-759 AVLADSTATQDEVVA
+759 AVEVG
-774 ASTRLE
+774 TDKTL
-780 NAQNAVNDTVVNING
+780 
-795 VMVESASAMD
+795 
-805 QYATAQQ
+805 
-812 NASEEAGKLDA
+812 SEEDMAADAAAAGAIARVFLA
-823 SITSA
+823 
-828 NEESTALTETMT
+828 
-840 RTQERLDKYA
+840 
-850 ASLGLTSE
+850 LGLR
-858 ASDTATEASDT
+858 
-869 FGTAI
+869 
-874 EGAADSADSAG
+874 AG
-885 NALEDTAN
+885 ED
-893 KISEAWD
+893 
-900 KTYEQTKESVM
+900 
-911 GQKGLFDELEEAEK
+911 
-925 TSVEEMAKN
+925 
-934 LHKHVESYQNWNN
+934 
-947 NAKTLMESERY
+947 
-958 ATDENFQAMVN
+958 
-969 SIVSAGTE
+969 
-977 MSPEL
+977 
-982 QAIVD
+982 
-987 AFQSGDADL
+987 
-996 ETLLQDYGTMSQL
+996 
-1009 STDIATATANATTA
+1009 
-1023 ADYGL
+1023 
-1028 DTMNQAISTDMSTAQ
+1028 
-1043 QTTNTGS
+1043 
-1050 QGIANAVISGQ
+1050 
-1061 PALQQNIGTIA
+1061 
-1072 GTYDDLYT
+1072 
-1080 SIAARTGRL
+1080 GR
-1089 EPLATNDVN
+1089 
-1098 GLATGLNSG
+1098 
-1107 SGAIGKSVD
+1107 I
-1116 NITKE
+1116 IQR
-1121 AGKLPKNIT
+1121 LP
-1130 AQKAASQKSGSDIVK
+1130 
-1145 ATASSMQGQQSSFG
+1145 
-1159 NTAKTTGAEAKQLGT
+1159 
-1174 AITAQKAAASSAA
+1174 
-1187 RTLGTGVATALNS
+1187 
-1200 TKSGVGSAA
+1200 
-1209 RAVGTE
+1209 
-1215 TKQTA
+1215 
-1220 TGANAQ
+1220 
-1226 RSAAQTAGKGVGTA
+1226 
-1240 LKTGV
+1240 
-1245 SSARSTVSSAG
+1245 
-1256 REVGKAAGDGVRSGA
+1256 
-1271 DSAKGTARSAGT
+1271 
-1283 GLGGALAEGIKS
+1283 AEG
-1295 KKGSARSAGSSVAH
+1295 
-1309 AGRDGINSVSTSS
+1309 
-1322 ARSWGQHLGENLAS
+1322 
-1336 GIRAKIPSI
+1336 
-1345 RAAAQAAAKAAATPL
+1345 
-1360 KHSTPKEGPLRHDDV
+1360 
-1375 WGMHLAQNF
+1375 
-1384 ADAMHKGVPVVRAQ
+1384 
-1398 AAQLAQAAS
+1398 
-1407 VDTYVDPLDV
+1407 
-1417 SGRGAL
+1417 
-1423 GSTIRQSV
+1423 
-1431 DLSNMPN
+1431 
-1438 IDPEAIYNAV
+1438 
-1448 RAGAEGQSITLQIGE
+1448 
-1463 RELGRVLRD
+1463 
-1472 MGVQFA
+1472 

>member
-31 LHAEMKTMKSAW
+31 LHAEMKSMKSAW

-55 QTKMLKDQ
+55 QTKMLKEQ

-93 RWRQAVANART
+93 RWRQAVANAKT

-117 NQLQALGQDMQATGD
+117 NQLQAMGQQMQDVGS

-147 MTTHVTAPIVAMGAA
+147 MTTHVTAPIMAMGIA
-162 AVKVTADFDSSMSK
+162 AVKVTADFDTSMSK
-176 VAAVSGATGS
+176 VAAVSGATGA

-197 MGAQT
+197 MGSQT

-232 IMDLAAASGEDLATT
+232 VMDLAAASGEDLATT

-294 PVAGALGASME
+294 PVAGALGISME
-305 DTAVAVGLMANAGV
+305 DTAVAVGMMANAGI

-331 LTNLA
+331 LTNLV
-336 KPTKQMKSYMDK
+336 KPTKQMKTAMEK
-348 YGIALVENNDG
+348 YGIAIVENDDG
-359 SVNLRETMVSLRK
+359 SVNLRETMISLRK

-399 AVVNGSDKDFE
+399 AVINGSDEDFN
-410 KLTEAVDKS
+410 KLNEAVDNS
-419 DGTAKRMAETMQDNL
+419 AGTAKRMAETMQDNL
-434 AGQVTILKSQVEEL
+434 AGQITKLKSQVQEL

-465 KVQDIVNWF
+465 KIQDIVNWF
-474 SQLDESEKD
+474 SNLDESQKD
-483 QIIKMAALAAAAGPV
+483 QIIRMAAIAAAAGPV
-498 VTTAGNLITAGGKIY
+498 LTVAGNLITAGGKIY
-513 GTVGKVIEVVGGL
+513 GTVGKVIEIVGGL
-526 TAAAEGA
+526 TTAAEGA
-533 GAGVGILGA
+533 SAGVGLMGA
-542 AMTALPVVGVAAGVG
+542 AMGALPLVGVVAGVG
-557 LAVGAVLA
+557 LAVGAVVA

-577 SQLNAEMSETINSA
+577 SQLNAEMINTVSSA
-591 EGARKALETEVGGI
+591 EKARGALDSEVGSI
-605 EKMNAKHDDSIAKT
+605 QTMNESHQASLEKT
-619 EAAAR
+619 EAAAK

-640 NKTTAE
+640 NKSAAE
-646 QAKMRAL
+646 QAKMKAL

-664 GLAIDDTTGELNMS
+664 GLAIDETTGELNMS
-678 TAALKEN
+678 TKALKEN
-685 IKQLKEQAKA
+685 IQQLKEEAKA
-695 AAYNKILEEEMD
+695 AAYNKILKEEMD
-707 KLVEIEKKVIEAED
+707 KLVEVESKVIEAEN
-721 KKAEVMGKAGEAANK
+721 KKAEVMEKAGEAASK
-736 QAEIQ
+736 QAEID

-751 AAAQENYN
+751 TAAQENYDS
-759 AVLADSTATQDEVVA
+759 VMADSNATEEEAIA
-774 ASTRLE
+774 ADQRLQ
-780 NAQNAVNDTVVNING
+780 AAKDAVNDSVVYLNG
-795 VMVESASAMD
+795 SLVE
-805 QYATAQQ
+805 TAKALDGYNTIQQ
-812 NASEEAGKLDA
+812 DAANEADRLDA
-823 SITSA
+823 SISSA
-828 NEESTALTETMT
+828 NEESDALTETMT
-840 RTQERLDKYA
+840 RTQERLDQYTE
-850 ASLGLTSE
+850 SLGMTSE

-885 NALEDTAN
+885 DTLEDVAQ
-893 KISEAWD
+893 KISESWE

-934 LHKHVESYQNWNN
+934 LHKHVESYQNWNS

-958 ATDENFQAMVN
+958 ATDENFRAMVN
-969 SIVSAGTE
+969 SIVSAGTD
-977 MSPEL
+977 MAPEL

-987 AFQSGDADL
+987 AFQSGDTSL
-996 ETLLQDYGTMSQL
+996 ETIVQDYGTMSTL
-1009 STDIATATANATTA
+1009 ASDMATTTANAATA

-1028 DTMNQAISTDMSTAQ
+1028 DALNQ
-1043 QTTNTGS
+1043 
-1050 QGIANAVISGQ
+1050 V
-1061 PALQQNIGTIA
+1061 IGTDFAAAKQTAATGTLDMAGAIGA
-1072 GTYDDLYT
+1072 GVPPLQYNINSLSGTYDDLYS
-1080 SIAARTGRL
+1080 SISARTGKL
-1089 EPLATNDVN
+1089 EPAVEQDVQGISTGMDKGAKGIAGSVN
-1098 GLATGLNSG
+1098 G
-1107 SGAIGKSVD
+1107 IK
-1116 NITKE
+1116 KE
-1121 AGKLPKNIT
+1121 VEKVPK
-1130 AQKAASQKSGSDIVK
+1130 AVSSQKAASQKSGTELVK
-1145 ATASSMQGQQSSFG
+1145 ATGDSMKEQQASFG
-1159 NTAKTTGAEAKQLGT
+1159 NAAKTTGSEAKQIAPAINAQKASAVNAAKGLGT
-1174 AITAQKAAASSAA
+1174 AVVQ
-1187 RTLGTGVATALNS
+1187 ALNS
-1200 TKSGVGSAA
+1200 TKASVSAA
-1209 RAVGTE
+1209 AKAVGAE
-1215 TKQTA
+1215 TKQVA

-1226 RSAAQTAGKGVGTA
+1226 KGTAQTAGKAVGTA
-1240 LKTGV
+1240 VKTGLDSTK
-1245 SSARSTVSSAG
+1245 SSVKSAG
-1256 REVGKAAGDGVRSGA
+1256 TAVGKAGGEGVKSGA
-1271 DSAKGTARSAGT
+1271 DGQKGSAKSAGQS
-1283 GLGGALAEGIKS
+1283 LGNALADGIKS
-1295 KKGSARSAGSSVAH
+1295 KNSTAKSAGSSVAK
-1309 AGRDGINSVSTSS
+1309 AGKDGINSVSTSS
-1322 ARSWGQHLGENLAS
+1322 ATTWGQHLGQNLAD
-1336 GIRAKIPSI
+1336 GIRSKIAAV
-1345 RAAAQAAAKAAATPL
+1345 RAASKALANAAASNI

-1384 ADAMHKGVPVVRAQ
+1384 ADAMHQGIPVIKAQ
-1398 AAQLAQAAS
+1398 SAQLAQAANFS
-1407 VDTYVDPLDV
+1407 AYMDPLDV

-1423 GSTIRQSV
+1423 GTTIKQSV
-1431 DLSNMPN
+1431 DLSNMPG

-1448 RAGAEGQSITLQIGE
+1448 RAGASGTSITLQIGE

-1472 MGVQFA
+1472 MGVQFT

>member
-22 NNIITQTKT
+22 NSIITQTKT

-43 DSDTSA
+43 DSDTTA

-55 QTKMLKDQ
+55 QTKALKDQ
-63 IALQEQKL
+63 IALQEQRV

-88 SNQAL
+88 SNQAM

-117 NQLQALGQDMQATGD
+117 NQLQAIGQNMQATGA
-132 KIQNVGKAVTSVGKT
+132 KIQNVGKAVSSVGKT

-186 ELEQLRAKARE
+186 DLEQLRTKARE

-264 SGRLADIMAAAS
+264 SGRLADILAATS

-281 NVAMMGETFQYAA
+281 DVGKMGETFKYVA
-294 PVAGALGASME
+294 PVAGAMGISME
-305 DTAVAVGLMANAGV
+305 DAAVAIGIMASSSI
-319 KASNAGTALRTG
+319 KASDAGTALRTG
-331 LTNLA
+331 LANLA
-336 KPTKQMKSYMDK
+336 KPTRQMKSYMDK
-348 YGIALVENNDG
+348 YGIALIENNDG
-359 SVNLRETMVSLRK
+359 SINLRDTMVSLRG
-372 KMGDMSET
+372 KMRGMSQA
-380 EQAAAASAIF
+380 EQTAAATAIF

-399 AVVNGSDKDFE
+399 AIINGSDKDFE
-410 KLTEAVDKS
+410 KLTNAVDNSAGKAKS
-419 DGTAKRMAETMQDNL
+419 MAEIMQDNL
-434 AGQVTILKSQVEEL
+434 GGQVTRLKSQVQEL

-459 VSKAVE
+459 VSKAVD
-465 KVQDIVNWF
+465 KIQNIVDWF
-474 SQLDESEKD
+474 SKLDESEKE
-483 QIIKMAALAAAAGPV
+483 QIIKMAAIAAAAGPV
-498 VTTAGNLITAGGKIY
+498 VTEAGNLITAGGKIY
-513 GTVGKVIEVVGGL
+513 GTVGKAIEIFGGL
-526 TAAAEGA
+526 TTAAEGA
-533 GAGVGILGA
+533 GAGVGILGT

-577 SQLNAEMSETINSA
+577 SQLNAEMINTVSSA
-591 EGARKALETEVGGI
+591 EKARGALDSEVGSI
-605 EKMNAKHDDSIAKT
+605 QTMNENHQASLEKT

-640 NKTTAE
+640 NKTATE

-678 TAALKEN
+678 TTALKEN

-695 AAYNKILEEEMD
+695 AAYSKILKEEMD

-751 AAAQENYN
+751 AAAHKNYN
-759 AVLADSTATQDEVVA
+759 AVLEDSTATQDEVVA

-840 RTQERLDKYA
+840 RTQERLDQYTE
-850 ASLGLTSE
+850 SLGMTSE

-869 FGTAI
+869 FGTSI
-874 EGAADSADSAG
+874 EGAADSAESAG
-885 NALEDTAN
+885 DALEDVAQ
-893 KISEAWD
+893 KISDSWD

-934 LHKHVESYQNWNN
+934 LHKHVESYQNWNS
-947 NAKTLMESERY
+947 NAKTLMETERY
-958 ATDENFQAMVN
+958 ATDENFRAMVN
-969 SIVSAGTE
+969 SIVSAGTD
-977 MSPEL
+977 MAPEL

-987 AFQSGDADL
+987 AFQSGDTSL
-996 ETLLQDYGTMSQL
+996 ETIVQDYGTMSTL
-1009 STDIATATANATTA
+1009 ASDMATTTANAATA

-1028 DTMNQAISTDMSTAQ
+1028 DALNQVIGSDFATAKQTAATGTLDMA
-1043 QTTNTGS
+1043 G
-1050 QGIANAVISGQ
+1050 AVGAGV
-1061 PALQQNIGTIA
+1061 PPLQYNINSLS

-1080 SIAARTGRL
+1080 SIAARTGKL
-1089 EPLATNDVN
+1089 EPLAANDVN
-1098 GLATGLNSG
+1098 GLASGLGKGN
-1107 SGAIGKSVD
+1107 GAVQKSV
-1116 NITKE
+1116 NGVTKE
-1121 AGKLPKNIT
+1121 VGKLPANVS
-1130 AQKAASQKSGSDIVK
+1130 AQKAASQRSATDLVK
-1145 ATASSMQGQQSSFG
+1145 ATANSIQGQKGTFS
-1159 NTAKTTGAEAKQLGT
+1159 NTAKSTGTEAKQVSL
-1174 AITAQKAAASSAA
+1174 AINAQKAGAASSAK
-1187 RTLGTGVATALNS
+1187 TLV
-1200 TKSGVGSAA
+1200 SGVTTAVNGSKASVSAA
-1209 RAVGTE
+1209 SKAAGTE
-1215 TKQTA
+1215 TKQVSLAINAQKAGAASSAKTLA
-1220 TGANAQ
+1220 TGVK
-1226 RSAAQTAGKGVGTA
+1226 SALDSQKGTIKTSGTN
-1240 LKTGV
+1240 L
-1245 SSARSTVSSAG
+1245 
-1256 REVGKAAGDGVRSGA
+1256 GKAAGEGVKSGA
-1271 DSAKGTARSAGT
+1271 DGSKGSASSAGKS
-1283 GLGGALAEGIKS
+1283 LGGVLVSGLNDKKS
-1295 KKGSARSAGSSVAH
+1295 SARSAGGSVAR
-1309 AGRDGINSVSTSS
+1309 AGKDGITGVSTSS
-1322 ARSWGQHLGENLAS
+1322 ARTWGQHLGQNLVD
-1336 GIRAKIPSI
+1336 GIRSKIAAA
-1345 RAAAQAAAKAAATPL
+1345 RAASRALANAAASNI

-1384 ADAMHKGVPVVRAQ
+1384 ADAMHKGIPVIKAQ
-1398 AAQLAQAAS
+1398 SAQLAQAANVS
-1407 VDTYVDPLDV
+1407 TYVDPLDV

-1423 GSTIRQSV
+1423 GTTIRQSV

-1448 RAGAEGQSITLQIGE
+1448 RAGTERQSITLQIGE